1 MPQLLETAMLV
12 CFGLSWP
19 MSILRSWRA
28 RTAKGK
34 SLFFLCAIELG
45 YIAGIAAKLLNDRL
59 TYVVVFYALNAVMVA
74 VDIVIYFRNRKLDR
88 TYE

>member
-1 MPQLLETAMLV
+1 MPQFLEAAMIV

-28 RTAKGK
+28 GTAKGK

-45 YIAGIAAKLLNDRL
+45 YTAGIAAKALGGNVS
-59 TYVVVFYALNAVMVA
+59 YVLVFYVLNWVMVA
-74 VDIVIYFRNRKLDR
+74 VDIALYFRNRKLDGHH
-88 TYE
+88 E